1 MNIVRMR
8 VTEKS
13 LLRRIRDAAK
23 SSANVVFIPELNK
36 RSMTGM
42 MTYQQAMSCLR
53 SGDIVGKPMLNEQG
67 HWELQMQRFAANHLF
82 NLRVIA
88 ECEGPRVKRI
98 IVPIKVES
106 L

>member
-1 MNIVRMR
+1 MNIVKMR
-8 VTEKS
+8 VTERT
-13 LLRRIRDAAK
+13 LLRRIREAAA

-42 MTYQQAMSCLR
+42 MTYQQAMACLR
-53 SGDIVGKPMLNEQG
+53 SGDIVGKPALNEHG
-67 HWELQMQRFAANHLF
+67 HWELQMYRFAANHPF

-88 ECEGPRVKRI
+88 ECEGPHVKRI